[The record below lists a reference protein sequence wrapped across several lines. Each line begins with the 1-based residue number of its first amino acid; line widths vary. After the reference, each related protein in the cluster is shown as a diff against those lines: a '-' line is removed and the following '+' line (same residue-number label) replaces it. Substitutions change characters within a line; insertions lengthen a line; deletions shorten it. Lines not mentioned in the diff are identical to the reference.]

1 MANINNSVSYFF
13 KLFPG
18 GLFISLLFLCACSN
32 RNEQRKMDVEP
43 AQTVSEGKSSIEYAI
58 GFDISHY
65 DDYKILRLFSHYNE
79 SSDTLNYVLKSKEV
93 EIAPQFRDYRQIIT
107 PVKKIALLHS
117 SYLPFF
123 NFCGAIDQLSAISEA
138 KYIYDD
144 DIYSKVQNGELPEVG
159 YGESLD
165 REKLLS
171 LGIELVVTVGF
182 PNAPNKSS
190 QLLEELGIPVL
201 VFSDWQE
208 TNLLGRMEWVKL
220 LAELTGNEES
230 VDIRFKAIEKQ
241 YHELL
246 SISKEIK
253 NKPTIITNLPFK
265 GSWYV
270 PGGNS
275 YVSNLLDDAGAT
287 YLWSDDKGTGGIQL
301 DFESVYA
308 KGINAEYWISPDFA
322 QSKSDI
328 LDKDERLADFNS
340 FKRGKIFNNNKRVSR
355 GTANDYWESG
365 IINPHIIL
373 ADMIKILHPELLPD
387 HQLFYYHQLY

>member
-1 MANINNSVSYFF
+1 MANKIYSASYFF
-13 KLFPG
+13 NLFSR
-18 GLFISLLFLCACSN
+18 GLFISLLLCACSN
-32 RNEQRKMDVEP
+32 KNDQSDMDTRRI
-43 AQTVSEGKSSIEYAI
+43 QNVSEEKSSVKYAI
-58 GFDISHY
+58 GFDIAHY
-65 DDYKILRLFSHYNE
+65 DELKILRLFSHFNE
-79 SSDTLNYVLKSKEV
+79 SIDTLNYVLKSKEV
-93 EIAPQFRDYRQIIT
+93 KVPSQFRSYRQITT

-123 NFCGAIDQLSAISEA
+123 NFCGAKDQLSAISEA
-138 KYIYDD
+138 KYIYND
-144 DIYSKVQNGELPEVG
+144 DIYSKVQSGELPEVG

-190 QLLEELGIPVL
+190 QMLEELGIPVL
-201 VFSDWQE
+201 VFSEWQE
-208 TNLLGRMEWVKL
+208 TNLLGRMEWVKI
-220 LAELTGNEES
+220 LAALTGNEES
-230 VDIRFKAIEKQ
+230 VDMRFGAIEKQ

-246 SISKEIK
+246 SISSRVK
-253 NKPTIITNLPFK
+253 NKPTIISNLPFK

-275 YVSNLLDDAGAT
+275 YISNLLSDAGAT

-308 KGINAEYWISPDFA
+308 RGISADYWISPDFA
-322 QSKSDI
+322 RSKSDI
-328 LDKDERLADFNS
+328 LDKDERLADFS
-340 FKRGKIFNNNKRVSR
+340 SYKSGKIFNNNKRVSR
-355 GTANDYWESG
+355 GVANDYWESA

-373 ADMIKILHPELLPD
+373 ADMIKIFHPDLLPD